1 MGDESLSAKL
11 KAAAEKKVGGEA
23 LTSKFGLDRFA
34 LMDKLV
40 YLQMRN
46 FSFSSPTIA
55 LSILL
60 AAATVPALAQDIK
73 PDPADAEA
81 VRTLLQKATGALVNK
96 DQKTFLACCD
106 DYVDC
111 FFLDGTLIKGKKR
124 IATTLHEF
132 FTRRPDDFAV
142 KHEDIPRSYRVLS
155 PEIMMVDWPATAGG
169 PGGMVTVNTLTT
181 VRKVEGRWLITSY
194 LESVPYTSPIGGRN
208 ATPRSP

>member
-1 MGDESLSAKL
+1 MRSRYSSSLA
-11 KAAAEKKVGGEA
+11 
-23 LTSKFGLDRFA
+23 
-34 LMDKLV
+34 
-40 YLQMRN
+40 
-46 FSFSSPTIA
+46 IA
-55 LSILL
+55 LAIAAL
-60 AAATVPALAQDIK
+60 AAGPALAQDRA

-81 VRTLLQKATGALVNK
+81 VKALMQRAMHALIMK
-96 DQKTFLACCD
+96 DQRTFVACCD

-132 FTRRPDDFAV
+132 FTRRPDDFVV
-142 KHEDIPRSYRVLS
+142 KHEDIPRSYRVLT